1 MISAATPVTPPL
13 PEPDLDHVLNWA
25 ASSWGRL
32 RGARLFITGG
42 TGFFGTWLL
51 ESLVAACDRLEIP
64 VEACVLTRSPERFR
78 CRSPHLAE
86 HRAIRLH
93 RGDVRDFEFPEGEFT
108 HCIHAAFPS
117 GAPPADADETASLV
131 IDGTRRVLELAER
144 AKIERLLFISS
155 GAVYASQNL
164 TLSTQADR
172 CAVVTN
178 HSAQNLRREAPDS
191 SQLAGGRHAE
201 RACQNHARA
210 AYSEGKR
217 LAEELCRDQADRGV
231 MLLKI
236 ARCFAF
242 VGPHL
247 PLDAHFAIGNF
258 IRDAL
263 RGGPIRVRGDGT
275 TIRSY
280 LYAADLAVWLWTI
293 LTADVPDDTF
303 DVGSPEPITM
313 AELARL
319 VVREVSPGAEIVQER
334 TPEQGTAVDRYVP
347 DVVCARASLGL
358 LPRIALPEAIRRTAA
373 WARSLPALQEFSR

>member
-1 MISAATPVTPPL
+1 MISAAMPVTPPL
-13 PEPDLDHVLNWA
+13 PEPDLDHVLHWT
-25 ASSWGRL
+25 ASSWERL

-51 ESLVAACDRLEIP
+51 ESLAAACERLEIP
-64 VEACVLTRSPERFR
+64 IEACVLTRSPERFAS
-78 CRSPHLAE
+78 RSPHLAE
-86 HRAIRLH
+86 HPAIRLH
-93 RGDVRDFEFPEGEFT
+93 RGDVRDFEFPEREFT
-108 HCIHAAFPS
+108 HCIHGAFPS

-131 IDGTRRVLELAER
+131 VDGTGRVLEFAER
-144 AKIERLLFISS
+144 ANIERLLFISS
-155 GAVYASQNL
+155 GAVYASQN
-164 TLSTQADR
+164 TRRSTQTDR
-172 CAVVTN
+172 SAVVAS
-178 HSAQNLRREAPDS
+178 HV
-191 SQLAGGRHAE
+191 
-201 RACQNHARA
+201 RA

-217 LAEELCRDQADRGV
+217 VAEELCRDQCSA
-231 MLLKI
+231 MSLKI

-263 RGGPIRVRGDGT
+263 GGGPIRVRGDGT

-293 LTADVPDDTF
+293 LTADVPEDTF
-303 DVGSPEPITM
+303 DVGSPEPINM

-334 TPEQGTAVDRYVP
+334 TPEPGAVIDRYVP
-347 DVVCARASLGL
+347 DVTCARTRLGL
-358 LPRIALPEAIRRTAA
+358 VPRIALPKAIRRTAD
-373 WARSLPALQEFSR
+373 WACRLPALQELMR